1 MSEIQQLM
9 DRMPVARIAR
19 QAGVDEADAQRAL
32 EAVLPALVGGMQAN
46 ARDDAG
52 AASLERALSRHHGA
66 LGARLDG
73 DVDADDGDRIVRNV
87 FGGQTDQVVA
97 ALGGAGG
104 GGLGDVVRRILPIVA
119 PMVLAWLAER
129 VLGGGGAGGGG
140 DEGSSRGSGGGAAK
154 APSGGSASTASR
166 GDNPFARSGGGAG
179 SGSLPTAGAG
189 GARGAAKPKA
199 SKPKASEPGGG
210 LGDLLGGILGGAGG
224 GRGSGGGDV
233 LGDLLGGLLGG
244 GRR

>member
-9 DRMPVARIAR
+9 DRLPVARIAR

-32 EAVLPALVGGMQAN
+32 ESVLPALVRGMQAN

-52 AASLERALSRHHGA
+52 AASLERALSKHRGA

-73 DVDADDGDRIVRNV
+73 DVDPDDGDRIVRNV

-97 ALGGAGG
+97 ALGGGG
-104 GGLGDVVRRILPIVA
+104 ALGDVVRKILPIVA

-129 VLGGGGAGGGG
+129 VFSGGGAGGGAG
-140 DEGSSRGSGGGAAK
+140 RASSGGGAGK
-154 APSGGSASTASR
+154 APSGGSASTSR

-179 SGSLPTAGAG
+179 AGSLPKG
-189 GARGAAKPKA
+189 GSGGSDSKKGTVKPKA
-199 SKPKASEPGGG
+199 QQPGGG
-210 LGDLLGGILGGAGG
+210 LGDLLGGILGGGG
-224 GRGSGGGDV
+224 GKASGGGDV